1 MGTPEG
7 ARPIA
12 EVGALPLARYLRVLG
27 DLTRLA
33 VIEALPLEH
42 AASPQ
47 DAAALIAEA
56 AFTRNPHD
64 RYRSGLRD
72 RLNTRMLTILPT
84 SVADRIKTRLVGMDR
99 GPADR

>member
-1 MGTPEG
+1 
-7 ARPIA
+7 
-12 EVGALPLARYLRVLG
+12 LAIRRVSLSS
-27 DLTRLA
+27 RRS
-33 VIEALPLEH
+33 LEH

-47 DAAALIAEA
+47 DATALIAEA

-99 GPADR
+99 GTADR